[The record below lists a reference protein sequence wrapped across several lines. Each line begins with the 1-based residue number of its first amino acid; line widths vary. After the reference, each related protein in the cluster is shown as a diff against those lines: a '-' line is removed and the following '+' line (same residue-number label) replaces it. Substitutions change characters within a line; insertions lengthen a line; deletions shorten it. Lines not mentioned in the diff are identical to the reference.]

1 MKVAYQ
7 LGSEVLEPYA
17 HEYSPRRYTQSQIF
31 ACLVLKMFFKT
42 DYRGLEAILR
52 DSPQFCAAISMKQ
65 VPHFTTFQKAERRL
79 LKSKTVQ
86 KLLEESL
93 FFDGQE

>member
-1 MKVAYQ
+1 MKVAYH